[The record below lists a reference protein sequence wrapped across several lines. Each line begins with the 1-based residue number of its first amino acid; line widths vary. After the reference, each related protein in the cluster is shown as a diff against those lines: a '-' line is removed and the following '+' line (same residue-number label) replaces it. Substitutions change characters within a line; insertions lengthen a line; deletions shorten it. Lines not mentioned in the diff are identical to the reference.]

1 MKKTFETLKRF
12 IRRARKGVVLL
23 GAAVVGLLDIPSA
36 QAQTQ
41 VPLKIYW
48 LTNSVPTNGFN
59 FSNGAVAIAANATT
73 NIYSQ
78 PFPVWRG
85 RGFVFNAGFWTTN
98 ASGSN
103 ANFSLRFAS
112 VHGTN
117 GLSSGPLVT
126 NWSALYPLVLNFP
139 NNGTNEQF
147 AWTNIQPAFAD
158 NVSLG
163 QLVAA
168 TNAATGTLWLDPTN
182 TFIGVYP

>member
-1 MKKTFETLKRF
+1 MKKIFKKLKKGGRQVAQCLLLAVLTLL
-12 IRRARKGVVLL
+12 A
-23 GAAVVGLLDIPSA
+23 IPAA

-41 VPLKIYW
+41 VPLKCYW
-48 LTNSVPTNGFN
+48 LTNSTPTNGFN
-59 FSNGAVAIAANATT
+59 LTTGAAAVAANGTT

-78 PFPVWRG
+78 PFPIWRG
-85 RGFVFNAGFWTTN
+85 RGFMFNAGFWTTN

-103 ANFSLRFAS
+103 VNFSLRFAS

-117 GLSSGPLVT
+117 GLPGGPQVT
-126 NWSALYPLVLNFP
+126 NWSALYPLVLNFA

-147 AWTNIQPAFAD
+147 AWTNIQPSVAD

-163 QLVAA
+163 QLVSAN
-168 TNAATGTLWLDPTN
+168 NAATGTLWLDPTN